1 MIDLA
6 YLSQQD
12 VDRLA
17 TDRSPAA
24 RAATMLRV
32 GEVLASGVVGLE
44 ERMIAYAIID
54 RVLPEVEIEIRAEL
68 SRFLKNVPWLDH
80 RLAARLAND
89 VLEVAEPILAES
101 LALSDEDLLSIIE
114 RHSVGHA
121 RAIAKRRQL
130 STQLSS
136 ALIRTDDEVCVLR
149 VASNDNAEVD
159 VSAMHRMLDRFGESM
174 PVVESVSQRS
184 TLPLSIVERLTAVV
198 GGKVL
203 QRLIE
208 RHNLPAHR
216 VSRLIQYG
224 REHVLLTNFALDQSA
239 DEIRELVERLAENR
253 LLTTSLILR
262 ALCLGNFTFLI
273 PALATQAKI
282 PMRNVRLL
290 IADESGR
297 GPERLF
303 EHCAFEPKLKRM
315 FIRLVELSRSVRSRR
330 FGFAPA
336 GWRTEVLQVIDEEL
350 GGPNAD
356 QSFDQRITEVLMR
369 VENGG
374 GGGARTTEPSALRS
388 ALA

>member
-1 MIDLA
+1 MMALA
-6 YLSQQD
+6 YLSQED
-12 VDRLA
+12 VERLA
-17 TDRSPAA
+17 ADRTPAT

-44 ERMIAYAIID
+44 ERLIAYAIID
-54 RVLPEVEIEIRAEL
+54 RVLPEAEIEIRAEL
-68 SRFLKNVPWLDH
+68 AKFLKNVPWLDH
-80 RLAARLAND
+80 RLATRLAND

-101 LALSDEDLLSIIE
+101 LALTDEDLLAVIE
-114 RHSVGHA
+114 RHSIGHA
-121 RAIAKRRQL
+121 RAIAKRRQI
-130 STQLSS
+130 SAPLSS

-149 VASNDNAEVD
+149 VASNDNAEID
-159 VSAMHRMLDRFGESM
+159 VNAMHRMLDRFGENM

-239 DEIRELVERLAENR
+239 DEIRELVERLAENK
-253 LLTTSLILR
+253 LLTTSLIIR

-303 EHCAFEPKLKRM
+303 DHCGFE
-315 FIRLVELSRSVRSRR
+315 V
-330 FGFAPA
+330 
-336 GWRTEVLQVIDEEL
+336 
-350 GGPNAD
+350 
-356 QSFDQRITEVLMR
+356 
-369 VENGG
+369 
-374 GGGARTTEPSALRS
+374 
-388 ALA
+388 